1 MKRWLLLPLAMF
13 CCLPAW
19 AELPANATLDG
30 LLEQVRDTRLMQR
43 QRHIEREA
51 RFLQRR
57 EERQEI
63 LESTLQALQAAKQK
77 RQQQDAQFAENQ
89 RLLQQRRE
97 LLEQASA
104 ELGELFGSVR
114 QAASQ
119 SRERF
124 ADSLINIERPGDLQ
138 QLKSLA
144 ESRELPSIDKLQSF
158 WQLLFE
164 RTLAAGKVVRLQSQ
178 VIGADGRE
186 REQSVTR
193 IGPFSAVSD
202 GRYLRYLPQSGRL
215 VELGRQPDHRYQLVA
230 RRFEAAGEAG
240 GMMAIDPSRGAILAQ
255 LVQTPTLEERIRQGG
270 VIGYLIIALGVV
282 GLLVVIERLAVLGL
296 LGRRMKRQLRL
307 EAPGGN
313 NPLGRVRQAVSGE
326 AEVDAETLQL
336 RLDEAILKEIPRLR
350 RGLPL
355 VGILAAV
362 APLLGLLGTVTG
374 MIETFQ
380 SITLFGAGDP
390 RLMSGGISQALVTT
404 ELGLAAAIPLVLLH
418 SFISGR
424 SNRLIQI
431 LDEQSA
437 AMVAERAESR
447 HGPAV

>member
-1 MKRWLLLPLAMF
+1 
-13 CCLPAW
+13 
-19 AELPANATLDG
+19 
-30 LLEQVRDTRLMQR
+30 
-43 QRHIEREA
+43 
-51 RFLQRR
+51 
-57 EERQEI
+57 
-63 LESTLQALQAAKQK
+63 
-77 RQQQDAQFAENQ
+77 
-89 RLLQQRRE
+89 
-97 LLEQASA
+97 
-104 ELGELFGSVR
+104 
-114 QAASQ
+114 
-119 SRERF
+119 
-124 ADSLINIERPGDLQ
+124 
-138 QLKSLA
+138 
-144 ESRELPSIDKLQSF
+144 
-158 WQLLFE
+158 
-164 RTLAAGKVVRLQSQ
+164 
-178 VIGADGRE
+178 
-186 REQSVTR
+186 
-193 IGPFSAVSD
+193 
-202 GRYLRYLPQSGRL
+202 
-215 VELGRQPDHRYQLVA
+215 
-230 RRFEAAGEAG
+230 
-240 GMMAIDPSRGAILAQ
+240 
-255 LVQTPTLEERIRQGG
+255 
-270 VIGYLIIALGVV
+270 ALGVV

-296 LGRRMKRQLRL
+296 LGRRMKRQLKL

>member
-144 ESRELPSIDKLQSF
+144 ESRELPSIDKLQ
-158 WQLLFE
+158 
-164 RTLAAGKVVRLQSQ
+164 
-178 VIGADGRE
+178 
-186 REQSVTR
+186 
-193 IGPFSAVSD
+193 
-202 GRYLRYLPQSGRL
+202 
-215 VELGRQPDHRYQLVA
+215 
-230 RRFEAAGEAG
+230 
-240 GMMAIDPSRGAILAQ
+240 
-255 LVQTPTLEERIRQGG
+255 
-270 VIGYLIIALGVV
+270 
-282 GLLVVIERLAVLGL
+282 
-296 LGRRMKRQLRL
+296 
-307 EAPGGN
+307 
-313 NPLGRVRQAVSGE
+313 
-326 AEVDAETLQL
+326 
-336 RLDEAILKEIPRLR
+336 
-350 RGLPL
+350 
-355 VGILAAV
+355 
-362 APLLGLLGTVTG
+362 
-374 MIETFQ
+374 
-380 SITLFGAGDP
+380 
-390 RLMSGGISQALVTT
+390 
-404 ELGLAAAIPLVLLH
+404 
-418 SFISGR
+418 
-424 SNRLIQI
+424 
-431 LDEQSA
+431 
-437 AMVAERAESR
+437 
-447 HGPAV
+447 